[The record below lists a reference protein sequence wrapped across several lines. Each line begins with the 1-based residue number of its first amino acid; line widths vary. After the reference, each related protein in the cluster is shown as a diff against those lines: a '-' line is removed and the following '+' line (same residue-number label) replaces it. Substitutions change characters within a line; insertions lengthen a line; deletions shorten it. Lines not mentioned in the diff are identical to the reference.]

1 MKKKIIIGVS
11 GGIASYKSADL
22 ASKLV
27 QYGMDVNV
35 CMTPNSEKFI
45 TPLTF
50 SAITG
55 KETYIDKTI
64 IDEKNTYY
72 PHLYPAIH
80 ADIFILIP
88 ATANIIG
95 KIANGLADD
104 PVTNTSISLKKE
116 CERFF
121 CPAMNNEMW
130 EQGIVQ
136 ENCVKLKSFG
146 WTQIGPD
153 IGNLACGNTG
163 IGRLSDISKIF
174 EMIINI

>member
-1 MKKKIIIGVS
+1 MKKKKIIIGVS

-27 QYGMDVNV
+27 QHGMDVNV

-55 KETYIDKTI
+55 KETYTDKTI

-72 PHLYPAIH
+72 PHLYPAIY
-80 ADIFILIP
+80 ADVFILIP
-88 ATANIIG
+88 ATANVIG

-104 PVTNTSISLKKE
+104 PVTNTSISLKRE
-116 CERFF
+116 C
-121 CPAMNNEMW
+121 
-130 EQGIVQ
+130 
-136 ENCVKLKSFG
+136 
-146 WTQIGPD
+146 
-153 IGNLACGNTG
+153 
-163 IGRLSDISKIF
+163 KIF
-174 EMIINI
+174 LSCYE